1 MRKLVAAFACRVG
14 GNRLYGK
21 PLQNLD
27 FEQNITVLDQM
38 LDLTET
44 ITSISSIVLG
54 VAEGHENLSLVD
66 FAKNRDVDY
75 IIGSEKDVLLR
86 LIMCGRKAQATD
98 VFRVTTEN
106 PFFHY
111 EMVDE
116 ACVAH
121 VEAGNDVTVIDGL
134 PEGCFFEIFSMKAL
148 EESHKLGNSKH
159 RSEYCSLYIRE
170 NLDDFQIEVLPIPRK
185 LERMDMRL
193 TIDYPEDLVLCRRV
207 YSHFKHLAP
216 RIPVDHIIDFL
227 DKNPE
232 IQSLVEPYVDP
243 VRLW

>member
-1 MRKLVAAFACRVG
+1 MV
-14 GNRLYGK
+14 N
-21 PLQNLD
+21 
-27 FEQNITVLDQM
+27 
-38 LDLTET
+38 LTET
-44 ITSISSIVLG
+44 ISSISSIVLG

-75 IIGSEKDVLLR
+75 ITGNEKDVLLR
-86 LIMCGRKAQATD
+86 LIMCGRKAHATD

-116 ACVAH
+116 AWIAH

-134 PEGCFFEIFSMKAL
+134 PEGCFFEIFSMEAL
-148 EESHKLGNSKH
+148 EQSHKLGDSKH

-170 NLDDFQIEVLPIPRK
+170 NLGNFQVEVLPIPRK

-216 RIPVDHIIDFL
+216 RIPVDQIIDFL

-232 IQSLVEPYVDP
+232 IQSLVEPYVEP

>member
-54 VAEGHENLSLVD
+54 IAEGHENLSLVD

-75 IIGSEKDVLLR
+75 IIGNEKDVLLR

-116 ACVAH
+116 AWLAH

-148 EESHKLGNSKH
+148 EESHELGNSKH

-170 NLDDFQIEVLPIPRK
+170 NLSDFQVEVLPIPRK

>member
-14 GNRLYGK
+14 GSRLYGK

-27 FEQNITVLDQM
+27 FEQGITVLDQM
-38 LDLTET
+38 VNLTET
-44 ITSISSIVLG
+44 ISSISSIVLG

-75 IIGSEKDVLLR
+75 ITGNEKDVLLR
-86 LIMCGRKAQATD
+86 LIMCGRKVHATD

-116 ACVAH
+116 AWIAH

-134 PEGCFFEIFSMKAL
+134 PEGCFFEIFSMEAL
-148 EESHKLGNSKH
+148 EQSHKLGDSKH

-170 NLDDFQIEVLPIPRK
+170 NLGNFQVEVLPIPRK

-216 RIPVDHIIDFL
+216 RIPVDQIIDFL

-232 IQSLVEPYVDP
+232 IQSLVEPYVEP